1 MREGERDVKSWRGG
15 RGRKIGGRGRKR
27 ENEGG
32 KVYLDQLWEDHPK
45 MAVEL
50 GWNVICLKVKELQV

>member
-1 MREGERDVKSWRGG
+1 MSNLDMVVEGE
-15 RGRKIGGRGRKR
+15 IGSRGRKR

-32 KVYLDQLWEDHPK
+32 KVYLDQRWEDHPK